1 MRLMLKMLAAFAL
14 VASGPALAQSNP
26 RSKPAAG
33 ELPAWMAGCWEQA
46 SGDRWTEECWMAPRG
61 GIMLGA
67 GRSGAGETLRE
78 WEATAIVAGPDG
90 KLAYWASPQGGA
102 RVAFPMV
109 SQGPREIVF
118 ANPVHDYPQRIRYWM
133 EGDALNAEISTI
145 GGGRPMRWSYRRTQ

>member
-1 MRLMLKMLAAFAL
+1 MHLTLKMLAALAL
-14 VASGPALAQSNP
+14 AVNGPAVAQSNAP
-26 RSKPAAG
+26 PKPVASD
-33 ELPAWMAGCWEQA
+33 LPAWMAGCWEQA
-46 SGDRWTEECWMAPRG
+46 SGDRWTEECWMGPRG

-67 GRSGAGETLRE
+67 GRSGAGTTLRE
-78 WEATAIVAGPDG
+78 WEATEIVAGPDG
-90 KLAYWASPQGGA
+90 KLVYWASPQGSA

-118 ANPVHDYPQRIRYWM
+118 ANPAHDYPQRIRYWM

>member
-1 MRLMLKMLAAFAL
+1 MRLTITMLAALAIA
-14 VASGPALAQSNP
+14 ASGPAAAQ
-26 RSKPAAG
+26 SKPAAG

-46 SGDRWTEECWMAPRG
+46 SGDHWTEECWMGPRG

-67 GRSGAGETLRE
+67 GRSGVGSALRE
-78 WEATAIVAGPDG
+78 WEATEILAGSDG
-90 KLAYWASPQGGA
+90 KLAYWASPQGAA
-102 RVAFPMV
+102 RVEFPMV

-118 ANPVHDYPQRIRYWM
+118 ANPAHDYPQRIRYWM